1 MLQFILRRLL
11 TFPLILLIANFIG
24 FAFAFYFEPVVSSSN
39 PYISG
44 EILLPPIFPEYFA
57 YLSKFANL
65 DFGLTYNGEPVL
77 VAIARLSLNSF
88 GLVALALTL
97 SIALGIFLGRLAVRR
112 DSMKVSAWLTVLST
126 LGLASPGFYIAILLI
141 TLFLLITIYGPGV
154 VIPFQGFGW
163 DAHLILPVLVL
174 MVQPTVK
181 IAQVTGSTLVDE
193 LQKPYVKGWHQP
205 WAYLPAMKNRFA
217 FRSVVAPILQAVAYS
232 ARLMVAELIIIERLF
247 NWPGL
252 GKFIGICAATRNW
265 IWLHDCVDALHHGG
279 VVDRAGVD
287 LSCSLIFHHSDR
299 AHGGP
304 ASANGCPRRRQWGG
318 AMNLMQKLRHQNWTL
333 ILGAVLVGFMILIA
347 FIGPSLAP
355 QDPMKEN
362 FTLSMNGAI
371 SHSAISRISDSRIS
385 PWHRPLGTRP
395 VESHFVGRQ
404 TDDDHGHCG
413 CGLSACRWHH
423 PWFTDR
429 LGRWTQSPPT

>member
-1 MLQFILRRLL
+1 MLRFVLRRLL
-11 TFPLILLIANFIG
+11 TFPFIILLANFIG

-44 EILLPPIFPEYFA
+44 DIILPPIFPEYYSYF
-57 YLSKFANL
+57 SKFANL

-97 SIALGIFLGRLAVRR
+97 SITLGIFLGRLAVRR

-193 LQKPYVKGWHQP
+193 LQKPYVKAGISFG
-205 WAYLPAMKNRFA
+205 LTFNAMKNRFA

-252 GKFIGICAATRNW
+252 GKFIGIVLQPATGFGSATVLTPSTMAALLTV
-265 IWLHDCVDALHHGG
+265 LV
-279 VVDRAGVD
+279 
-287 LSCSLIFHHSDR
+287 LIF
-299 AHGGP
+299 
-304 ASANGCPRRRQWGG
+304 
-318 AMNLMQKLRHQNWTL
+318 LL
-333 ILGAVLVGFMILIA
+333 IDLLTILIA
-347 FIGPSLAP
+347 RIV
-355 QDPMKEN
+355 DP
-362 FTLSMNGAI
+362 
-371 SHSAISRISDSRIS
+371 
-385 PWHRPLGTRP
+385 
-395 VESHFVGRQ
+395 
-404 TDDDHGHCG
+404 
-413 CGLSACRWHH
+413 
-423 PWFTDR
+423 R
-429 LGRWTQSPPT
+429 LRMDVHAEDKGVAQ

>member
-1 MLQFILRRLL
+1 MLRFVLRRLL
-11 TFPLILLIANFIG
+11 TFPFIILLANFIG

-44 EILLPPIFPEYFA
+44 DIILPPIFPEYFA

-97 SIALGIFLGRLAVRR
+97 SIVSGIFLGRLSVKR
-112 DSMKVSAWLTVLST
+112 DSLKVSPWLTILST

-174 MVQPTVK
+174 MIQPTVK

-193 LQKPYVKGWHQP
+193 LQKPYVKAGISLGHTF
-205 WAYLPAMKNRFA
+205 AAMKNRFA

-252 GKFIGICAATRNW
+252 GKFIGIVLQPATGFGSATVLTPSTMAALLTV
-265 IWLHDCVDALHHGG
+265 LV
-279 VVDRAGVD
+279 
-287 LSCSLIFHHSDR
+287 LIF
-299 AHGGP
+299 
-304 ASANGCPRRRQWGG
+304 
-318 AMNLMQKLRHQNWTL
+318 LL
-333 ILGAVLVGFMILIA
+333 IDLLTILIA
-347 FIGPSLAP
+347 RMV
-355 QDPMKEN
+355 DPR
-362 FTLSMNGAI
+362 L
-371 SHSAISRISDSRIS
+371 RIDV
-385 PWHRPLGTRP
+385 HAEDKG
-395 VESHFVGRQ
+395 VAQ
-404 TDDDHGHCG
+404 
-413 CGLSACRWHH
+413 
-423 PWFTDR
+423 
-429 LGRWTQSPPT
+429 

>member
-1 MLQFILRRLL
+1 MLRFILRRLL
-11 TFPLILLIANFIG
+11 TFPFIILLANFIG

-44 EILLPPIFPEYFA
+44 ETILPPIFPEYFA

-65 DFGLTYNGEPVL
+65 DFGLTFNGEPVL

-88 GLVALALTL
+88 GLVALALIL
-97 SIALGIFLGRLAVRR
+97 SIVLGIFLGRLAVRR

-181 IAQVTGSTLVDE
+181 IAQVTGGALVDE
-193 LQKPYVKGWHQP
+193 LQKPYVKAGISFG
-205 WAYLPAMKNRFA
+205 LTFNAMKNRFA

-252 GKFIGICAATRNW
+252 GKFIGTVLQPATGFGATTVLTPSTMAALLTV
-265 IWLHDCVDALHHGG
+265 LV
-279 VVDRAGVD
+279 
-287 LSCSLIFHHSDR
+287 LIF
-299 AHGGP
+299 
-304 ASANGCPRRRQWGG
+304 
-318 AMNLMQKLRHQNWTL
+318 LL
-333 ILGAVLVGFMILIA
+333 IDLLTILIA
-347 FIGPSLAP
+347 RMV
-355 QDPMKEN
+355 DPRLRMDVHAEDK
-362 FTLSMNGAI
+362 GA
-371 SHSAISRISDSRIS
+371 A
-385 PWHRPLGTRP
+385 
-395 VESHFVGRQ
+395 Q
-404 TDDDHGHCG
+404 
-413 CGLSACRWHH
+413 
-423 PWFTDR
+423 
-429 LGRWTQSPPT
+429 